1 MDFQRLAAARYS
13 VRSYSPDPVPEP
25 LLREVL
31 EAARLAPSACNRQ
44 PFRIVVIHTRGRE
57 AELLRIYPK
66 AWFVQAPLVLA
77 VCAVPAEAW
86 SRSRHDGWSAAETDA
101 TIATDHMLLAA
112 ADRDLG
118 TCWIAAFDPKAAR
131 EVLGLPEGVVPVS
144 FTPLGWPLDS
154 PAPKERKPLTDLVR
168 YERWEGSPAT

>member
-1 MDFQRLAAARYS
+1 
-13 VRSYSPDPVPEP
+13 
-25 LLREVL
+25 
-31 EAARLAPSACNRQ
+31 
-44 PFRIVVIHTRGRE
+44 
-57 AELLRIYPK
+57 
-66 AWFVQAPLVLA
+66 
-77 VCAVPAEAW
+77 
-86 SRSRHDGWSAAETDA
+86 
-101 TIATDHMLLAA
+101 MLLAA